1 MAAVPDHEL
10 DSIVGAALKALV
22 ESGAD
27 RQHIGAFAASFRT
40 EVAQILGRQPQAP
53 AEPDLLGLV
62 RQALTDVL
70 QAGVTL
76 PPAAAAPQQRA
87 TKPVYVRVNGQRTAV
102 SIGTTLLAD
111 LARREGGLDQARARV
126 REVAMQSPP
135 ETMNRSAW
143 VTEALKNLLA
153 SSSEPP
159 TASRH

>member
-1 MAAVPDHEL
+1 MAAAPDHEL

-40 EVAQILGRQPQAP
+40 EVSQILGRQPQAP

-62 RQALTDVL
+62 RQA
-70 QAGVTL
+70 GVAL
-76 PPAAAAPQQRA
+76 PAPAFASQQRA

-102 SIGTTLLAD
+102 SIGRTLLED
-111 LARREGGLDQARARV
+111 LAQREGGLDKARARV

-135 ETMNRSAW
+135 ETTNRSAW
-143 VTEALKNLLA
+143 VTDALKKLLS